1 MRISLD
7 YLISFLML
15 IASGLYLS
23 GITPLSPIYFIFGL
37 AIIFYCFK
45 LLLRFEIHLNGL
57 SFFNL
62 FICFFSIF
70 IQLIVIPNTRIP
82 NTIGLA
88 LPYMFYFICF
98 QCLNTL
104 TKKEIMN
111 LCAYMVLTH
120 VILISIDAVIRL
132 ANPNVYA
139 TNIYSGHTRESGLA
153 YMFKYNSIM
162 YPDSNFVGV
171 QVCLTYFFTVYLI
184 KENLLVSWAKN
195 LKHILFILV
204 ILSTSRSA
212 IITTFLYTLIFNKIS
227 FPIQLNKKQILWL
240 SGIVVFLIISSVFI
254 LSLIKNDESFNS
266 KFMILYLANDF
277 LKSIPIS
284 SIFFGI
290 GMGNTFSFIGIG
302 AHNLLVTLT
311 LETGLFGL
319 ILFMTS
325 MYYSIKKT
333 NGKALYVLFPLFTMG
348 FSFVSLALP
357 FLFTFLAIIYVVE
370 NNKLNETNSTELTA
384 EIK

>member
-7 YLISFLML
+7 YFISFLML

-23 GITPLSPIYFIFGL
+23 GITPLSPIYFIFGI
-37 AIIFYCFK
+37 AIIFNCFK
-45 LLLRFEIHLNGL
+45 LLLHFEIHMNGL
-57 SFFNL
+57 AFFNL
-62 FICFFSIF
+62 FICVVSIF
-70 IQLIVIPNTRIP
+70 VQLIVIPNTRVP

-88 LPYMFYFICF
+88 LPYLFYFICF
-98 QCLNTL
+98 QSLNTL

-111 LCAYMVLTH
+111 LCAYMLSAH
-120 VILISIDAVIRL
+120 VILFSIDAIIRL
-132 ANPNVYA
+132 TNPTLYA
-139 TNIYSGHTRESGLA
+139 SNAYSGHTRESGLA

-171 QVCLTYFFTVYLI
+171 QVCLTYFFTLYLI

-195 LKHILFILV
+195 LRYVLFVLV

-212 IITTFLYTLIFNKIS
+212 IITMVLYTLIFNKIS
-227 FPIQLNKKQILWL
+227 FPFQITKKQILWL
-240 SGIVVFLIISSVFI
+240 VGIAIFLIISSIFI

-266 KFMILYLANDF
+266 KFMILYLAVDF

-319 ILFMTS
+319 TLFILS
-325 MYYSIKKT
+325 MYFSIKKT

-370 NNKLNETNSTELTA
+370 NRDKTSNFLKELQ
-384 EIK
+384 

>member
-23 GITPLSPIYFIFGL
+23 GITPLSPIYFIFGI

-45 LLLRFEIHLNGL
+45 LLLHFEIHINGL
-57 SFFNL
+57 AFFNL
-62 FICFFSIF
+62 FICVVSIF
-70 IQLIVIPNTRIP
+70 VQLIVIPNTRVP

-88 LPYMFYFICF
+88 LPYLFYFICF
-98 QCLNTL
+98 QSLNTL

-111 LCAYMVLTH
+111 LCAYMLSAH
-120 VILISIDAVIRL
+120 VILFSIDAIIRL
-132 ANPNVYA
+132 TNPTLYA
-139 TNIYSGHTRESGLA
+139 SNAYSGHTRETGLA

-162 YPDSNFVGV
+162 YPDSNFVGA

-195 LKHILFILV
+195 LRYVLFVLV

-212 IITTFLYTLIFNKIS
+212 IITMVLYTLIFNKIS
-227 FPIQLNKKQILWL
+227 FPFQITKKQILWL
-240 SGIVVFLIISSVFI
+240 VGIAIFLIISSIFI

-266 KFMILYLANDF
+266 KFMILYLAVDF

-319 ILFMTS
+319 TLFIIS
-325 MYYSIKKT
+325 MYFSIKKT

-370 NNKLNETNSTELTA
+370 NRDKTSNFLKELQ
-384 EIK
+384 